1 MYVSMKN
8 AAGHIRQVKVGP
20 AWMPLL
26 FGGLPFFFRG
36 MPGHA
41 ILWTLLSYTLLLP
54 AIYLVFVMNRM
65 TARYWFE
72 RGYRP
77 IGEGWDY
84 ARLKWGLPP
93 AVVEGTTARAG
104 AGL

>member
-1 MYVSMKN
+1 MYVSMNN
-8 AAGHIRQVKVGP
+8 AAGHIRQVKVGL

-54 AIYLVFVMNRM
+54 AIYLVFAMNRM
-65 TARYWFE
+65 TARYWLA

-84 ARLKWGLPP
+84 ARQKWGPP
-93 AVVEGTTARAG
+93 AQTAEPAI
-104 AGL
+104 A

>member
-8 AAGHIRQVKVGP
+8 AAGHIRQVKVGA
-20 AWMPLL
+20 AWLPLL

-36 MPGHA
+36 MPGRA

-65 TARYWFE
+65 TARHWLA

-77 IGEGWDY
+77 IGDGWDY
-84 ARLKWGLPP
+84 ARQKWRLPAP
-93 AVVEGTTARAG
+93 ATEAVTA
-104 AGL
+104 